1 MISIYPSDDEIATL
15 QRNIERLGT
24 KSFKQALE
32 ELDCGNVEEFIL
44 ELLLRKRNFKYK
56 ASILSSIMEISPS
69 INALIASISD
79 WVAIKDDIIDNQLLK
94 HVIKITTCMLAQV
107 NETQKPGGF
116 DLKTL
121 PELFDVKSTH
131 SKDKCA
137 YHFVMKMYLL
147 HGGMGGLQGQRLLES
162 G

>member
-15 QRNIERLGT
+15 QRNIEKLSI

-107 NETQKPGGF
+107 N
-116 DLKTL
+116 
-121 PELFDVKSTH
+121 
-131 SKDKCA
+131 
-137 YHFVMKMYLL
+137 
-147 HGGMGGLQGQRLLES
+147 
-162 G
+162 